1 MELYKNQNA
10 DVKLTIENED
20 DIPVIAQI
28 CEALGDETRLRILKE
43 LQHPPY
49 LKSISE
55 LEKLIKIP
63 KTTLIRHL
71 QKLEESNIVT
81 MLYRSSSHGT
91 ARIFGRDMRN
101 FHVCLYNT
109 PKPQV
114 SDLITNTQSLGVGQF
129 TDFTGESF
137 GFATITNVHHFSTE
151 DCFTSKRFNAQLVYA
166 TKGRITYYFS
176 NKIAK
181 YNNVEEL
188 SLSREICSEAPYF
201 DNDYLSDITFWINDK
216 EIATYTSLG
225 DYGDHRGKLNPEW
238 WPNTS
243 TQYGKLLTLAI
254 TQNSVTINGASQ
266 ASKYTLSDL
275 NLQKGNKIII
285 TVGNK
290 DTAEHQG
297 GFNIFGSSFGD
308 YPQDICL
315 SLKYKEKI

>member
-43 LQHPPY
+43 LQYPPY

-151 DCFTSKRFNAQLVYA
+151 DCFTSKR
-166 TKGRITYYFS
+166 
-176 NKIAK
+176 
-181 YNNVEEL
+181 
-188 SLSREICSEAPYF
+188 
-201 DNDYLSDITFWINDK
+201 
-216 EIATYTSLG
+216 
-225 DYGDHRGKLNPEW
+225 
-238 WPNTS
+238 
-243 TQYGKLLTLAI
+243 
-254 TQNSVTINGASQ
+254 
-266 ASKYTLSDL
+266 
-275 NLQKGNKIII
+275 
-285 TVGNK
+285 
-290 DTAEHQG
+290 
-297 GFNIFGSSFGD
+297 
-308 YPQDICL
+308 
-315 SLKYKEKI
+315 